1 MPTEVLEGDGTDI
14 DDPILGG
21 LETEEPSGDEDSAV
35 LDTGSETVETEAE
48 GEPGIPADWRDIAQ
62 SYGLNDTA
70 IDKFDTVEALESHLR
85 GIDQM
90 RQAPQTQQWQ
100 DTRGQTEEGRESQ
113 ASSAF
118 DAVKQK
124 LNDLPED
131 DPARIGLEAL
141 ASELSQLKQQQRQF
155 QQAQEQQ
162 RAVEFERQITSAFDE
177 ALNDVKHAA
186 FGQTDKVLIG
196 KQWENRNSLYC
207 DLFLPAV
214 KAQLQRGQ
222 QPDFKKLAKDCANAR
237 FPQQFQQQQQQTVTN
252 AYRERSSKRTGAG
265 SRGPNKDRPIPLTE
279 DPSFDA
285 LIARAARGE

>member
-1 MPTEVLEGDGTDI
+1 VPTEVLEGDGTDI

-62 SYGLNDTA
+62 SYGLNDA
-70 IDKFDTVEALESHLR
+70 SIDKFDTVEALESHLR
-85 GIDQM
+85 SIDQM
-90 RQAPQTQQWQ
+90 RQGTQQTWQ
-100 DTRGQTEEGRESQ
+100 QEQAAPATETP
-113 ASSAF
+113 ASSAAF
-118 DAVKQK
+118 EAIKQK
-124 LNDLPED
+124 LNDLPDD
-131 DPARIGLEAL
+131 DPARIGLEYM
-141 ASELSQLKQQQRQF
+141 ASEIAELKKNQHQF

-162 RAVEFERQITSAFDE
+162 RAVEFQRKISSEFDE

-186 FGQTDKVLIG
+186 FGQADKMIG

-214 KAQLQRGQ
+214 HAQLQRGQ